1 MSKTWKELDFDRK
14 LELMIACI
22 AGSAAV
28 VYTVVASL
36 QNFVETE
43 RRWSMRHACCH
54 DTRF

>member
-1 MSKTWKELDFDRK
+1 
-14 LELMIACI
+14 LELMIAGI
-22 AGSAAV
+22 AGFAAV